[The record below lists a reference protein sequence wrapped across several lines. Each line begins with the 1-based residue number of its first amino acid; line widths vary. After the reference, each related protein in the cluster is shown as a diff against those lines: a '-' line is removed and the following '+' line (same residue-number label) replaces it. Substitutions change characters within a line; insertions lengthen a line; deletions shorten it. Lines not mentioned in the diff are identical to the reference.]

1 MRANHLLESR
11 MRENRPSGLEG
22 GARLNPLSLPYRQAG
37 MPDAAVGGVNA
48 SQRTLASAR
57 NWVILRHLTGRD
69 ARKIQVWLPQG
80 RSNNSARLGA
90 VRGSFR
96 RAGKPGSTSGRDA

>member
-37 MPDAAVGGVNA
+37 MPDATN
-48 SQRTLASAR
+48 
-57 NWVILRHLTGRD
+57 
-69 ARKIQVWLPQG
+69 
-80 RSNNSARLGA
+80 RSH
-90 VRGSFR
+90 
-96 RAGKPGSTSGRDA
+96 

>member
-37 MPDAAVGGVNA
+37 MPDATLPGVTPPW
-48 SQRTLASAR
+48 R
-57 NWVILRHLTGRD
+57 
-69 ARKIQVWLPQG
+69 QG
-80 RSNNSARLGA
+80 RFAW
-90 VRGSFR
+90 
-96 RAGKPGSTSGRDA
+96 